1 MNPGTDPLAALHP
14 LRLPD
19 PVGWWPPAPLWWLLA
34 LLALALLAL
43 AARALWGRVRRE
55 RYRRAALREL
65 AVAAREVR
73 DTDPRA
79 FAARAANIL
88 RRAALA
94 RYRRAEV
101 APLCGTA
108 WLEFLDRTAGTGE
121 FSRGAGSVLV
131 AAPYDP
137 AAPLD
142 AAALERVCRLWLR
155 RHR

>member
-1 MNPGTDPLAALHP
+1 MNPGADPLAALHP

-34 LLALALLAL
+34 LALLALLAL
-43 AARALWGRVRRE
+43 AARALWLRAQGR

-65 AVAAREVR
+65 ELAHRVR
-73 DTDPRA
+73 DADPRA
-79 FAARAANIL
+79 FAAHAANIL

-94 RYRRAEV
+94 RYPHAEV
-101 APLCGTA
+101 APLCGAA
-108 WLEFLDRTAGTGE
+108 WLEFLDRTAGTEE
-121 FSRGAGSVLV
+121 FSHGAGRALA

-142 AAALERVCRLWLR
+142 AEALERVCRHWLR